1 MQLTIHAT
9 PGAKR
14 CAVGGSHDG
23 ALRVAV
29 NLPAEKG
36 RANEAIAKLIAQSL
50 GVKPAQVELLRGQ
63 TSRRKVFV
71 IHDAPDELQ
80 QRIDELMRQP

>member
-1 MQLTIHAT
+1 MQLTVHAT

-14 CAVGGSHDG
+14 CSVGGSHDG

-36 RANEAIAKLIAQSL
+36 RANEAIAKLLAQSL
-50 GVKPAQVELLRGQ
+50 GLKPAQVELLRGQ

-71 IHDAPDELQ
+71 IHDPPDDMQ
-80 QRIDELMRQP
+80 QRIEDLMRTS